1 MSNLL
6 SGGLT
11 REASNSRP
19 SPAHDY
25 IPAWMLHSD
34 DDMHELETLQRQRA
48 SRGLSDEHMMEG

>member
-1 MSNLL
+1 MTIQL

-25 IPAWMLHSD
+25 MPAWMLHSD
-34 DDMHELETLQRQRA
+34 DDDHELETLRRQRA
-48 SRGLSDEHMMEG
+48 SRGLSDETLGEG